1 MNDTE
6 RLERIY
12 NVAAR
17 ELRRMLY
24 SLEGSK
30 YTAMA
35 AGAAH
40 NRALE
45 ITRVLNVTVDNW
57 AGEAIPRA
65 YKKGA
70 AVARTALEILGKK
83 PLRPPFED
91 KRRRLQDDL
100 VVLLI
105 KANNSIPTI
114 VDRYLASAMMAER
127 AVQGAQL
134 QEFSFDDVKDDVE
147 AMAKKAV
154 QTEASRGEL
163 SRTVRDYLRD
173 QIGQGE
179 FLEIKGRSYKMN
191 KYAEL
196 VGRTTMR
203 DAQTAATL
211 DLCHQYENDL
221 VQVSSH
227 GTVCEICAQYE
238 GKVYSISGKT
248 LGYPILDARTPF
260 HPNCEHSL
268 LPTSLEAIA
277 EEPTKEV
284 IPKWKPSMTLEQAD
298 LWAKDS
304 IIKDSLFHKTSLGA
318 AESIAKEGFVV
329 AEHGGMYGTGIYTSL
344 VPEGIYGNAFVELRI
359 NVKKV
364 LLYTDDLPGKARS
377 WWTASGHTALTNNS
391 AVLHDY
397 AIAHGYEAIKISQFA
412 ETRTWYVI
420 FEPKNIT
427 VIKYGKFI
435 QPSAKGG

>member
-45 ITRVLNVTVDNW
+45 ITRVLNVAVDNW

-83 PLRPPFED
+83 PRRPPFED

-100 VVLLI
+100 VILLI

-154 QTEASRGEL
+154 QAEASRGEL

-179 FLEIKGRSYKMN
+179 FLEIKGRTYKMN
-191 KYAEL
+191 NYAEL

-248 LGYPILDARTPF
+248 LGYPILDAKTPF

-268 LPTSLEAIA
+268 LPTSPEAIA
-277 EEPTKEV
+277 EEKGALEPSEKELSILKSMTKGQGLVDAKPGGDNFEAIQNFLEKQEAFREPVHRVIWLDTERDAEEFFNKYLSKYGPREPFDISALSSWSADPTRVYGYGRGGFTTVKFTITGKASGNVKFVDISRWSVYKQEKEV
-284 IPKWKPSMTLEQAD
+284 RNIRNFRARIRKFSHDPALGWQIELE
-298 LWAKDS
+298 
-304 IIKDSLFHKTSLGA
+304 
-318 AESIAKEGFVV
+318 
-329 AEHGGMYGTGIYTSL
+329 
-344 VPEGIYGNAFVELRI
+344 AF
-359 NVKKV
+359 
-364 LLYTDDLPGKARS
+364 
-377 WWTASGHTALTNNS
+377 
-391 AVLHDY
+391 
-397 AIAHGYEAIKISQFA
+397 
-412 ETRTWYVI
+412 
-420 FEPKNIT
+420 
-427 VIKYGKFI
+427 
-435 QPSAKGG
+435 

>member
-134 QEFSFDDVKDDVE
+134 QEFSFDEVKDDVE

-248 LGYPILDARTPF
+248 PGYPILDARTPF

-277 EEPTKEV
+277 EEEKGADIVSVERS
-284 IPKWKPSMTLEQAD
+284 WD
-298 LWAKDS
+298 LWPWRQVTGEAPRPKDIAPMRTEKGDFILFHGTTLSRAES
-304 IIKDSLFHKTSLGA
+304 IIKNKTLAPDDIGCVGIATTLRGA
-318 AESIAKEGFVV
+318 SSFSTLHVSPGDPAVIIKIVIEKNWLKTQNITHEI
-329 AEHGGMYGTGIYTSL
+329 GGSGQNQFL
-344 VPEGIYGNAFVELRI
+344 I
-359 NVKKV
+359 NRKF
-364 LLYTDDLPGKARS
+364 GQKA
-377 WWTASGHTALTNNS
+377 T
-391 AVLHDY
+391 
-397 AIAHGYEAIKISQFA
+397 IPPEAIKLVKIVRKA
-412 ETRTWYVI
+412 GEDI
-420 FEPKNIT
+420 L
-427 VIKYGKFI
+427 
-435 QPSAKGG
+435 

>member
-1 MNDTE
+1 
-6 RLERIY
+6 
-12 NVAAR
+12 
-17 ELRRMLY
+17 
-24 SLEGSK
+24 
-30 YTAMA
+30 
-35 AGAAH
+35 
-40 NRALE
+40 LE

-83 PLRPPFED
+83 PRRPPFED

-100 VVLLI
+100 VILLI

-134 QEFSFDDVKDDVE
+134 QEFSFDEVKDDVE

-248 LGYPILDARTPF
+248 PGYPVLEAKTPY

-284 IPKWKPSMTLEQAD
+284 IPKWKPSMTPEQAN

-304 IIKDSLFHKTSLGA
+304 IVKNSLFHRT
-318 AESIAKEGFVV
+318 AKENISSIKTDGFNVGK
-329 AEHGGMYGTGIYTSL
+329 GGVFGKGIY
-344 VPEGIYGNAFVELRI
+344 VAVRPVRGYGNAILELRI

-364 LLYTDDLPGKARS
+364 LDYKPDLDRTAVEWWRKKSSFMPDHPSTAITTYAKAHEYDALRIPEGPG
-377 WWTASGHTALTNNS
+377 GG
-391 AVLHDY
+391 DM
-397 AIAHGYEAIKISQFA
+397 I
-412 ETRTWYVI
+412 WYVV
-420 FEPKNIT
+420 FDPKNIT
-427 VIKYGKFI
+427 VI
-435 QPSAKGG
+435 SHSLAGG